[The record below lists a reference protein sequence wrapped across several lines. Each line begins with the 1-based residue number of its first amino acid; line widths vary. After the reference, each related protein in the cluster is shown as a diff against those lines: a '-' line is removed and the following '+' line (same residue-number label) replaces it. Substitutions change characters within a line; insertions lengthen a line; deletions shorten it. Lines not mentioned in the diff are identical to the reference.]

1 MIKQLYDA
9 VILFIIISRSLI
21 LHFTKHFLIIIIISS
36 SSSSSRFPPE
46 EAGGSPR
53 TLLAYKDRMFV
64 SNGVGGGGVG
74 DYGGYAHQ
82 ANGEATKISL
92 R

>member
-9 VILFIIISRSLI
+9 VIFFTIISHSLI
-21 LHFTKHFLIIIIISS
+21 LHFTKHFLIIIIII

-53 TLLAYKDRMFV
+53 TLRAYKDRMFV

-82 ANGEATKISL
+82 ANGEETKISL